1 MVRKGR
7 GMKRWTESEAN
18 WLREHYRE
26 LGAAEC
32 ARRIGCD
39 VERVHWKASAL
50 GLAQRGY
57 RHWRTDE
64 VRVMREN
71 YAYRGAAWC
80 ADVLRRS
87 IASVRSFARVHG
99 IQQQRRRWT
108 QQELDGLRE
117 VYAGKMRVRD
127 FASRWNRSPAAC
139 VYMAGEIGIRKKRA
153 RKDR

>member
-1 MVRKGR
+1 
-7 GMKRWTESEAN
+7 MKRWTESEAN
-18 WLREHYRE
+18 WLREHYQT

-64 VRVMREN
+64 VRLVTEN
-71 YAYRGAAWC
+71 YAYQGAKWC

-87 IASVRSFARVHG
+87 VNSVRGYARAHG
-99 IQQQRRRWT
+99 LQMAKRPWT
-108 QQELDGLRE
+108 PAEVDGLRA
-117 VYAGKMRVRD
+117 VYASGGSVQDYADR
-127 FASRWNRSPAAC
+127 
-139 VYMAGEIGIRKKRA
+139 IGRKKTACTEKA
-153 RKDR
+153 RQIGLRHRRLKNVGNSRR